1 MWWRPAKRIWCSECT
16 GLGHT
21 ERRTEARTRYSDGGG
36 GTREVPEV
44 RDGNGRVRQ
53 MERKRRKRSRRQN
66 MSEDTGKQGGLEEE
80 RRGERERKMLVPLLD
95 PRHTQRGTFVHPS
108 ETKAEVREQRSKQA
122 Y

>member
-21 ERRTEARTRYSDGGG
+21 ERRRTEARTRYSDGGG
-36 GTREVPEV
+36 GREVV

-53 MERKRRKRSRRQN
+53 IERRRRKRSRRQN
-66 MSEDTGKQGGLEEE
+66 MREDHRDDW

-95 PRHTQRGTFVHPS
+95 PRDTQ
-108 ETKAEVREQRSKQA
+108 
-122 Y
+122 